1 MTVVQRSFDWNVAL
15 VLTTRLVALIGAP
28 VTLWLV
34 ATRRPLDEQGFYF
47 IFWNVQAL
55 TQLMELGVGGML
67 VQFASHESP
76 ALSWDGHGGLAGD
89 SAARGRIHALLRES
103 GRWYLGVAVALLAVG
118 GLAGTWLLGVRGRS
132 IHPAPLLPWLV
143 TIACTAAYLPL
154 TPILCTIE
162 GCGRLARV
170 QRMRLA
176 QISLSLIVLWLVL
189 LHWGA
194 LWGVAAFAFAWL
206 SIATLWLLRAHSG
219 LVSMA
224 RLPIDSSTATHVGL
238 GRAQWR
244 TGASWL
250 AWWAAPQTL
259 TPIILLTHG
268 TTAAGLVGMSLAI
281 ATAPLTLASS
291 WLSARYPRY
300 GALLAKGA
308 RMELARLARSATLQA
323 AIVLVLGVAGAAA
336 AIGLL
341 TVVAPSLAAR
351 ALSPVGIGLLG
362 AGNLGWLLIQAL
374 GSYLRA
380 WREEPL
386 MEVAVAGAIAV
397 TSGTLLA
404 AMRAST
410 LGTIA
415 TYVLL
420 VLCLALPLAMLGFR
434 RHHRGILGARPS
446 APLGRP

>member
-1 MTVVQRSFDWNVAL
+1 MTPRSFDRSVAL

-76 ALSWDGHGGLAGD
+76 LISWDVRGRLVGD
-89 SAARGRIHALLRES
+89 AAAQQRIHALLRES
-103 GRWYLGVAVALLAVG
+103 RRWYLRVAAVLLVVG
-118 GLAGTWLLGVRGRS
+118 GMAGAWLLQVRGGS
-132 IHPAPLLPWLV
+132 IQPAPLMPWLV
-143 TIACTAAYLPL
+143 TIGCTAAYLPL
-154 TPILCTIE
+154 IPLLCTIE
-162 GCGRLARV
+162 GCGRLLSV

-176 QISLSLIVLWLVL
+176 QVTLSLMVFWLVL
-189 LHWGA
+189 PRWGA
-194 LWGVAAFAFAWL
+194 LWGVAAFAILWL
-206 SIATLWLLRAHSG
+206 SVAGVWLARVYPG
-219 LVSMA
+219 LLSMA
-224 RLPIDSSTATHVGL
+224 RRALDVPTDVHVGL

-250 AWWAAPQTL
+250 AWWAAPQAL
-259 TPIILLTHG
+259 TPIMLVTHG
-268 TTAAGLVGMSLAI
+268 PAAAGVVGMSLAI

-300 GALLAKGA
+300 GALLASGA
-308 RMELARLARSATLQA
+308 RAELRHLARSATLQA
-323 AIVLVLGVAGAAA
+323 AVVLVVGVAGATAV
-336 AIGLL
+336 ISLL
-341 TVVAPSLAAR
+341 GVVAPSLASR
-351 ALSPVGIGLLG
+351 AMSPLGIALLG

-386 MEVAVAGAIAV
+386 MEMALAGAIGV
-397 TSGTLLA
+397 TSGTLLVA
-404 AMRAST
+404 TRAST
-410 LGTIA
+410 IGTIV

-420 VLCLALPLAMLGFR
+420 VLCLALPLAVLGFR
-434 RHHRGILGARPS
+434 RHHQGILGATPS
-446 APLGRP
+446 TPLGRP